1 MIFRFGTPTLNLLL
15 MVVRVL
21 FKSNASLNM
30 CDRFRHSFDNSSA
43 DNAITGML
51 SFGIPAVQEFLPISR
66 VSVGYLTCICRVSVG
81 YLTGIG
87 AYLYLNHLTLV

>member
-51 SFGIPAVQEFLPISR
+51 SFGIPADVYLP
-66 VSVGYLTCICRVSVG
+66 GICRVSNG
-81 YLTGIG
+81 YRGLS
-87 AYLYLNHLTLV
+87 VS